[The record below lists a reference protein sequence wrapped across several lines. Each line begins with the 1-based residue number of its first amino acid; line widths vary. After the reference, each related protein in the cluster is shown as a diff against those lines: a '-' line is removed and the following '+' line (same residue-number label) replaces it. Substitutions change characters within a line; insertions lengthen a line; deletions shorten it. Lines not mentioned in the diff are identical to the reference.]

1 MSDYLKYSPKIKQTF
16 HKESHK
22 TPNAIR
28 AATKKGIKEGRG
40 RWRTTIQWRKRAVRL
55 KVKYKDVG
63 DDIRNRAMIKVTK
76 QKQVEGEEEEKQR
89 TVSQQK
95 RPQLTEKG
103 K

>member
-1 MSDYLKYSPKIKQTF
+1 MPFVQQQRREGGARQIEDNHTMEEESCVLEKYEQ
-16 HKESHK
+16 
-22 TPNAIR
+22 
-28 AATKKGIKEGRG
+28 
-40 RWRTTIQWRKRAVRL
+40 Q
-55 KVKYKDVG
+55 VKYKDVG
-63 DDIRNRAMIKVTK
+63 DDIKNRAMIKVTK